1 MRKAFIILFNAY
13 FQIDIQ
19 HSRFVRRA
27 SEVLPNSLLNSVK
40 TSGYCDFLMV
50 NELGLGISRG
60 CMDFGRLYQGKYIPP
75 ERTDGLLLECEEE
88 ESVNEEAII
97 EEVIC
102 EDSCVT
108 TSEDIDLEDL
118 IKKFQNKN
126 SLI

>member
-19 HSRFVRRA
+19 HSRSVRRA

-75 ERTDGLLLECEEE
+75 ERTDGLLPECEEE

-102 EDSCVT
+102 EDSCV
-108 TSEDIDLEDL
+108 
-118 IKKFQNKN
+118 KKITER
-126 SLI
+126 SV